1 MGYPRKASAEMISD
15 VVLATNRHTH
25 EREPRMG
32 AADVLWSFPEDEH
45 ESILGEVEELLE
57 LLPTSEDGML
67 EVKWGHDD
75 ERSFPP
81 LPDPDLPIHERFEKG
96 GWRIYR
102 TDAAVYVFPVPD
114 TGAGPVIFWFS
125 HEDNHQTF
133 DTGEPQPHGYV
144 DQD

>member
-1 MGYPRKASAEMISD
+1 
-15 VVLATNRHTH
+15 
-25 EREPRMG
+25 
-32 AADVLWSFPEDEH
+32 
-45 ESILGEVEELLE
+45 
-57 LLPTSEDGML
+57 ML
-67 EVKWGHDD
+67 EVRWGYDD

-102 TDAAVYVFPVPD
+102 TDAAVYVSPIND
-114 TGAGPVIFWFS
+114 EGAGPVIFWFS
-125 HEDNHQTF
+125 HEDDHQTF